1 MNAAIEKMRKDLCE
15 EYGLFVA
22 IHHHH
27 QGYLGRLTSDLGDAL
42 AKMYQ
47 TEMLDTVDSWI
58 AERSHKHGMSAEQL
72 CQSIEDNV
80 RENTVVLQHLRQKY
94 AGNDLM
100 NVIRSFAVKNM
111 TYHGDLYPF
120 LEQKAAIFYVRHF
133 VKGK

>member
-22 IHHHH
+22 IHHH

-42 AKMYQ
+42 AQMYQ

-120 LEQKAAIFYVRHF
+120 LEKKAAIFYVRHF

>member
-22 IHHHH
+22 IHHH

>member
-22 IHHHH
+22 IHHH

-94 AGNDLM
+94 AGKDLM

>member
-22 IHHHH
+22 IHHH
-27 QGYLGRLTSDLGDAL
+27 QGYLGHLTSDLGDAL
-42 AKMYQ
+42 AQMYQ

-58 AERSHKHGMSAEQL
+58 ADRSHKHGMSAEQL

-94 AGNDLM
+94 AGNGLM

>member
-22 IHHHH
+22 IHHH

-42 AKMYQ
+42 AQMYQ

-80 RENTVVLQHLRQKY
+80 RENTVVLQHLRQSMR
-94 AGNDLM
+94 A
-100 NVIRSFAVKNM
+100 M
-111 TYHGDLYPF
+111 T
-120 LEQKAAIFYVRHF
+120 
-133 VKGK
+133 